1 MVKLSPNVVCRP
13 TSPTGRSLQKTEQEF
28 TARILQESTAAIP
41 SPENGKC
48 DPPKN
53 KNKIIFFFFLH
64 FYIGLLSITFI
75 LFGAN
80 KEKFVDMSNVT

>member
-1 MVKLSPNVVCRP
+1 MTNPSFSFPHNDSLFPQEPGRMVKLSPNVVCRP

-48 DPPKN
+48 DPPQK
-53 KNKIIFFFFLH
+53 
-64 FYIGLLSITFI
+64 
-75 LFGAN
+75 
-80 KEKFVDMSNVT
+80 